1 MFKNPP
7 YDRSEPY
14 GGLILAYKNGANAM
28 QNIAVCDDESVE
40 IEYLTQLT
48 RQWAKLTETAVNIS
62 GFASAEAFLFEYEE
76 NKDFDILL
84 LDIQMNAMDGIEL
97 AEKIRENNSSV
108 QIVFITGFPDH
119 ISRGYDV

>member
-1 MFKNPP
+1 
-7 YDRSEPY
+7 
-14 GGLILAYKNGANAM
+14 M